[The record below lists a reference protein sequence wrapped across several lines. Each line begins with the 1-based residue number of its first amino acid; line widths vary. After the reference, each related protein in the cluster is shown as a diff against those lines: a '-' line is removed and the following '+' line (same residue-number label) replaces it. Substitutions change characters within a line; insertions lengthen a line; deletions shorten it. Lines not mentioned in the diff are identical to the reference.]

1 MTMDKHEILK
11 NLNEIQFDLN
21 SVKNKLDNVLNQPIW
36 DKSVS
41 NELDDTITVFQKI
54 KGLINDLIEIQKK
67 IIFK

>member
-1 MTMDKHEILK
+1 MDKHEILK